1 MTERGKILKK
11 KLKSGVVDFIY
22 RKKST
27 GETRH
32 AKGTTN
38 IALIPKEKRLKPYAE
53 RTRRAPADSI
63 VYYDLDKEDVR
74 SLKDRFLQRIV
85 KTVLKDD
92 VLAARE
98 EKPEEAQPKKPSKE
112 ESAKKAAAKS
122 KFISRKSKAA
132 EDQPSEKKA

>member
-11 KLKSGVVDFIY
+11 KLKSGIVDFIY

-27 GETRH
+27 GETRR

-38 IALIPKEKRLKPYAE
+38 IALIPREKRLKPYAE

-63 VYYDLDKEDVR
+63 VYYDLDREDVR
-74 SLKDRFLQRIV
+74 SLKDRFLRRIV

-92 VLAARE
+92 VLAAKE
-98 EKPEEAQPKKPSKE
+98 EKPAEGKEKKPSKE
-112 ESAKKAAAKS
+112 EAAKKAAKS
-122 KFISRKSKAA
+122 KFISRKGKAA
-132 EDQPSEKKA
+132 EEQPSEKKA